1 MVHKGVNKGGGFTKE
16 EAASPTVVMGLVLL
30 TVMIDVHEKRDVT
43 ITDILRTY
51 LSTKI
56 DELVITVLHRSLAEL
71 IVLIDPDLYW

>member
-16 EAASPTVVMGLVLL
+16 EAVSPTVVMGLVLL

-71 IVLIDPDLYW
+71 IVLIDPDLY